1 MCTWKAWLFPAR
13 TISSCAIPPIGGKT
27 PNIPSLRT
35 KRHALRSALIPARR
49 SSTLAPGINHKRSFQ
64 TFSRA
69 INLLS
74 GPRGLVIILLIA
86 AALALP
92 SLGVGFFLDDY
103 AHLAA
108 LDGISPV
115 AQPWNIYCFAP
126 GDPEKMAQIIE
137 EGPFPW
143 FTRLDIRV
151 QFFRPLSSATMRL
164 DRWLFGGTAWLYHL
178 HSILWY
184 LAVVAAVGSLLRRTL
199 PGTLGA
205 LTLLV
210 FTMAA
215 THWFPVAWW
224 AHRNALVS
232 CTLGFGGLLAYVRWR
247 ETQWKPGAW
256 LALAGFGLGLLAGE
270 TAFSISAY
278 IVAYELFAAPGSL
291 ARRIG
296 ALAPVSMFAALY
308 LAFYA
313 GSGYGV
319 QGTGCYINPIREPL
333 AFLAEA
339 PQRFLILAANQ
350 FFSWPAEIP
359 AMIPQMAWPSAAI
372 GIVAL
377 VVIAA
382 ALRTVWNRLA
392 PEERRGSRWL
402 MIGGLMSIVPFL
414 APFTSGRLLMVSS
427 LGGSAAIAIII
438 REGRGAFSPR
448 ALHLLARVLIAI
460 HLILA
465 PLAWL
470 LLSPAFAQLNNH
482 VTRLS
487 ESVEI
492 DDERVV
498 SQQVMLLSVPDPA
511 IGIYT
516 PAMRMHNGHPKP
528 AAWRPLSVSPCDST
542 FTRTGPNTFELAL
555 DGEMLRTLP
564 EQIARDAAAKLK
576 PGDRLEFD
584 SFSVTVLET
593 GTTGPKR
600 VAFRFA
606 KPLEDPGYVWLEWR
620 DGRLCLFKPPPEG
633 QSVSLKWTGPFRRAA
648 GS

>member
-1 MCTWKAWLFPAR
+1 MLE
-13 TISSCAIPPIGGKT
+13 
-27 PNIPSLRT
+27 
-35 KRHALRSALIPARR
+35 
-49 SSTLAPGINHKRSFQ
+49 
-64 TFSRA
+64 
-69 INLLS
+69 LLN
-74 GPRGLVIILLIA
+74 GPRGLVVVLLIA

-115 AQPWNIYCFAP
+115 ARPWNVYCFAP

-164 DRWLFGGTAWLYHL
+164 DRWLFGDVAWPYHL

-184 LAVVAAVGSLLRRTL
+184 LAVVAAVGTLLRRVL
-199 PGTLGA
+199 PGSMGMLA
-205 LTLLV
+205 LLLFAV
-210 FTMAA
+210 AA

-224 AHRNALVS
+224 SHRNALVS
-232 CTLGFGGLLAYVRWR
+232 CALGFGGLLAYVRWR
-247 ETQWKPGAW
+247 ETQWRPGAW
-256 LALAGFGLGLLAGE
+256 LALGGFGLGLLAGE

-278 IVAYELFAAPGSL
+278 IVAYELFAAPGS
-291 ARRIG
+291 ATRRIG
-296 ALAPVSMFAALY
+296 VLAPVSMLAVLY
-308 LAFYA
+308 LLLYS

-319 QGTGCYINPIREPL
+319 QGTGCYINPMREPL
-333 AFLAEA
+333 VFLAAA
-339 PQRFLILAANQ
+339 PQRFLIMAANQ
-350 FFSWPAEIP
+350 FFLWPAEIP
-359 AMIPQMAWPSAAI
+359 ALIPQMAWPSAAI
-372 GIVAL
+372 GIAAL
-377 VVIAA
+377 VVVVL
-382 ALRTVWNRLA
+382 ALRAAWRHLA
-392 PEERRGSRWL
+392 PEERRSSRWL

-427 LGGSAAIAIII
+427 LGGSVAIAIII
-438 REGRGAFSPR
+438 REGRRACSPR
-448 ALHLLARVLIAI
+448 ALHTLARILIAI

-470 LLSPAFAQLNNH
+470 LLSPAFARLNSH

-492 DDERVV
+492 DDDRVA

-511 IGIYT
+511 IGIYAS
-516 PAMRMHNGHPKP
+516 AMRMHNGHPKP
-528 AAWRPLSVSPCDST
+528 AAWRPLSVSPCDSI
-542 FTRTGPNTFELAL
+542 FTRTASNAFELAL
-555 DGEMLRTLP
+555 DGEMLKTLP
-564 EQIARDAAAKLK
+564 EQIARDAAAKLE

-584 SFSVTVLET
+584 SFGVTVLDV
-593 GTTGPKR
+593 GKIGPKR
-600 VAFRFA
+600 IAFHFA
-606 KPLEDPGYVWLEWR
+606 KPLEDPAYVWLEWR
-620 DGRLCLFKPPPEG
+620 EGRLRPFKPPPEG
-633 QSVSLKWTGPFRRAA
+633 QSVRLKWTGPFRRDT

>member
-1 MCTWKAWLFPAR
+1 M
-13 TISSCAIPPIGGKT
+13 
-27 PNIPSLRT
+27 
-35 KRHALRSALIPARR
+35 
-49 SSTLAPGINHKRSFQ
+49 
-64 TFSRA
+64 
-69 INLLS
+69 
-74 GPRGLVIILLIA
+74 A

-115 AQPWNIYCFAP
+115 AQPWNVYCFAP
-126 GDPEKMAQIIE
+126 GDPQKLVQLIE

-151 QFFRPLSSATMRL
+151 QFFRPLSSATMWL
-164 DRWLFGGTAWLYHL
+164 DRWLFGDTAWPYHL

-184 LAVVAAVGSLLRRTL
+184 LAVLAAVGSLLRLVL
-199 PGTLGA
+199 PGTLGT

-210 FTMAA
+210 FAIA
-215 THWFPVAWW
+215 VTHWFPVAWW

-232 CTLGFGGLLAYVRWR
+232 CALGFGGLLGYVRWR
-247 ETQWKPGAW
+247 ETQWRPGVW
-256 LALAGFGLGLLAGE
+256 LALSGFALGLLAGE
-270 TAFSISAY
+270 TTFSISAY
-278 IVAYELFAAPGSL
+278 IVAYELFAAPGTL
-291 ARRIG
+291 TRRIG
-296 ALAPVSMFAALY
+296 ALVPVSMFAVFYLALY
-308 LAFYA
+308 S

-319 QGTGCYINPIREPL
+319 HGTGCYINPLHDPL
-333 AFLAEA
+333 TYLAAA

-359 AMIPQMAWPSAAI
+359 AMVPQMAWPSAAI
-372 GIVAL
+372 GIAAL
-377 VVIAA
+377 VVIVL
-382 ALRTVWNRLA
+382 ALRVLWRHLA

-402 MIGGLMSIVPFL
+402 MIGGLMSIAPFL

-427 LGGSAAIAIII
+427 LGGSVAIAIII
-438 REGRGAFSPR
+438 REGRRACSPR
-448 ALHLLARVLIAI
+448 SLHVLARALIAL

-470 LLSPAFAQLNNH
+470 LLSPAFALLNRH
-482 VTRLS
+482 VIHLS

-492 DDERVV
+492 DDNRVT
-498 SQQVMLLSVPDPA
+498 SQQVMLLSAPDPA

-516 PAMRMHNGHPKP
+516 PAMRTHNGRPKP

-542 FTRTGPNTFELAL
+542 FTRTAPNAFELAL
-555 DGEMLRTLP
+555 DGEMLKTLP

-576 PGDRLEFD
+576 PGDHLEFD
-584 SFSVTVLET
+584 SFGVTVLDA
-593 GTTGPKR
+593 GKTGPKR
-600 VAFRFA
+600 IAFQFA
-606 KPLEDPGYVWLEWR
+606 KPLEDPAYVWLEWR
-620 DGRLCLFKPPPEG
+620 DGRLRSFKPPPVG
-633 QSVSLKWTGPFRRAA
+633 QSVLLKWTGPFRRIA